1 MTQYVEAVMDGSS
14 DLATLT
20 TEEQGYYDAAQRF
33 LEAEAAGQKAD
44 SADYSQYVSRIIAM
58 DRMIEEPAN
67 FLTPAFFET
76 TDSMSTRWAS
86 LEKLEMQAILKII
99 VGEADLDSFDQFVA
113 DWTNAG
119 GDIITEE
126 VNEAIQK

>member
-1 MTQYVEAVMDGSS
+1 MKPPRYLD
-14 DLATLT
+14 
-20 TEEQGYYDAAQRF
+20 
-33 LEAEAAGQKAD
+33 AEAAGQKAD
-44 SADYSQYVSRIIAM
+44 SADYSQYVSRIVAM
-58 DRMIEEPAN
+58 DRMIAEPAN

-99 VGEADLDSFDQFVA
+99 VGEEDLDYFDQFVSE
-113 DWTNAG
+113 WTSAG

>member
-1 MTQYVEAVMDGSS
+1 
-14 DLATLT
+14 
-20 TEEQGYYDAAQRF
+20 
-33 LEAEAAGQKAD
+33 
-44 SADYSQYVSRIIAM
+44 M